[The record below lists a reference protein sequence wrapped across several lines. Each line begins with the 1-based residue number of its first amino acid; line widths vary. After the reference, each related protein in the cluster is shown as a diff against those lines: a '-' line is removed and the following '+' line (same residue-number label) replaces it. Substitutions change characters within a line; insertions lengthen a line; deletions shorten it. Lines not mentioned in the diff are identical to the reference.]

1 MFKRLATVGSILLL
15 AVTVAACGDVSGGV
29 HYSRPALV
37 VCLHRQGVPTQDI
50 SHPVTAFDQQ
60 VATFLKPIDPNFI
73 GAKFRSGEFVG
84 IAFAADSARASKVR
98 GELQKLAKSPGATPG
113 KITQKGSIVVL
124 TYPHVTAGVQRTL
137 DQCESN
143 AATS

>member
-1 MFKRLATVGSILLL
+1 MFKRLAIVGSGLLL
-15 AVTVAACGDVSGGV
+15 AVTVAACGGGSSGT

-37 VCLHRQGVPTQDI
+37 ACLDQQGVGTQDI
-50 SHPVTAFDQQ
+50 SHPVTAFDKQ

-73 GAKFRSGEFVG
+73 GAKFQSGEFVG
-84 IAFAADSARASKVR
+84 IAFAADSAGASKVR
-98 GELQKLAKSPGATPG
+98 GELQMLAKSPGATPG

-124 TYPHVTAGVQRTL
+124 TYPHVTAAVQKTL
-137 DQCESN
+137 DHCESN